1 MTARVLYSFARIGFL
16 DMLAYRL
23 RYYTGIVNYF
33 LSVTVYYFLWKAIFA
48 GREVFGGF
56 RFDEMI
62 TYVTVGWIIRSL
74 YFNNIDWDM
83 ATDIQEGK
91 VSMTMMRPVNLPMTY
106 IGKALGEAAFRSIL
120 LAIPTAI
127 VLAII
132 FPINPP
138 VDALHGAA
146 FLISLTGSVLLVSGI
161 NFIIG
166 SCAIS
171 LTSIQ
176 GLLRFKFWMQELLS
190 GLLVPL
196 ALFPP
201 TLRSI
206 SALLPFEHIGYTPMM
221 IYLGKISW
229 QEAGRTLALEF
240 FWIVALFWFGNQFWN
255 WLSRKITIHGG

>member
-1 MTARVLYSFARIGFL
+1 MTARVLYAFARIGFL

-23 RYYTGIVNYF
+23 RYYTGVINYF

-48 GREVFGGF
+48 GRASFGDF

-83 ATDIQEGK
+83 ASDIQEGK
-91 VSMTMMRPVNLPMTY
+91 VSMTMMRPVNLPLTY
-106 IGKALGEAAFRSIL
+106 MGKALGEAAFRAVL
-120 LAIPTAI
+120 LAAPTSI
-127 VLAII
+127 VLAFI
-132 FPINPP
+132 FPVNPP
-138 VDALHGAA
+138 PSLAHAAA
-146 FLISLTGSVLLVSGI
+146 FLLSLSGSVILVASI
-161 NFIIG
+161 NFIVG

-196 ALFPP
+196 TLFPAP
-201 TLRSI
+201 LRLI
-206 SALLPFEHIGYTPMM
+206 SSLLPFEHIGYTPMM
-221 IYLGKISW
+221 IYLGRMTW
-229 QEAGRTLALEF
+229 AETGRILLLEL
-240 FWIVALFWFGNQFWN
+240 FWIAALLWFGNWFWN
-255 WLSRKITIHGG
+255 RLSRKITIHGG